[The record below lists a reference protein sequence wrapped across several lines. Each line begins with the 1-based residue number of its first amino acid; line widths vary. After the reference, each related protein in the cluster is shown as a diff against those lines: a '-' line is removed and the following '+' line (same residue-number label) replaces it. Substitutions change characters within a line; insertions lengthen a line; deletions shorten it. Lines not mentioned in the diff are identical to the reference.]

1 MKQLI
6 RKSHIATPASACIVL
21 ATALLLL
28 ASCTQDDNLPGGTA
42 ADSRPA
48 LLGLSNLRAADI
60 STVDVSTR
68 AADTR
73 EATTRAAAST
83 PDYPKNQS
91 IGFFVKEDNTHGY
104 PACNNRKG
112 TYNTTRKL
120 WLPTSDSI
128 WLNNHDADIVIYA
141 PYDAAQATAAALNLT
156 ACLRPADGSKDIWCK
171 RFPANNQS
179 KDLTATLEHLY
190 TRLCITVTLAADYK
204 AEAKL
209 TDIALTGKDIYAGT
223 TYKPFEA
230 VPYIYDGEKGVSL
243 TPEAAKVLNTTT
255 TSATYDLLLIPT
267 AAGAALTDDL
277 TLTLTVDGK
286 MMRVKIAKEKFT
298 GTKLEAGKQHNINL
312 KLMPGKLALSSV
324 SVVKWDALAE
334 VDGGQAEFEEY
345 YQLEMKSP
353 VKIGKYYYA
362 TTNLRY
368 DNNTYSF
375 EDYPWNSA
383 RLQFNGGKITHSYWR
398 FGALYPGEQTYQ
410 TDQTKLW
417 GEVTGNSNLGDPC
430 KKMGNNWQVPSK
442 AMIENL
448 VDEEQIPEEGSGIY
462 INKKLYFF
470 DNDYGWI
477 KNSELAGIIRVDKK
491 SRKAI
496 LLPAAGATGDTSIMY
511 EVGTR
516 VHYWS
521 NTPVPVVEAS
531 NNFYFLSKY
540 GSDTSLIVD
549 KVTPVKG
556 HPLRCAYVTP

>member
-6 RKSHIATPASACIVL
+6 RKSHIATPASVCILL
-21 ATALLLL
+21 ATTLLLF

-48 LLGLSNLRAADI
+48 LLGLSTLRAADI

-68 AADTR
+68 AIDTR

-83 PDYPKNQS
+83 PDYPKDKS

-141 PYDAAQATAAALNLT
+141 PYDAAQTTAAALNLT

-179 KDLTATLEHLY
+179 KDLAATLEHVY

-209 TDIALTGKDIYAGT
+209 TDIALTGKEIYAGT
-223 TYKPFEA
+223 TYKPFETA
-230 VPYIYDGEKGVSL
+230 PYTYDGEKGVSL
-243 TPEAAKVLNTTT
+243 TPAAEKVLNAST

-267 AAGAALTDDL
+267 AAAATLTDDL

-298 GTKLEAGKQHNINL
+298 DTKLEAGKQHNINL

-324 SVVKWDALAE
+324 TVVRWDALAE
-334 VDGGQAEFEEY
+334 ADGGQAEFDEPPVEGIDIGLNFLIAKGNVIATSDGNGGYTYAFAECQGY
-345 YQLEMKSP
+345 YSGELTKGDYFARSMLEPNVDFPKGWDDRYWNDAYDP
-353 VKIGKYYYA
+353 CRRIGDKKWY
-362 TTNLRY
+362 TPLNDQWGEMY
-368 DNNTYSF
+368 DKGNVWGTYSK
-375 EDYPWNSA
+375 
-383 RLQFNGGKITHSYWR
+383 GGITAS
-398 FGALYPGEQTYQ
+398 GLY
-410 TDQTKLW
+410 
-417 GEVTGNSNLGDPC
+417 LGTT
-430 KKMGNNWQVPSK
+430 
-442 AMIENL
+442 I
-448 VDEEQIPEEGSGIY
+448 
-462 INKKLYFF
+462 
-470 DNDYGWI
+470 
-477 KNSELAGIIRVDKK
+477 LADAQAEPDKFVF
-491 SRKAI
+491 
-496 LLPAAGATGDTSIMY
+496 LPAAGYISWKSSQLSSPGNWGYYIDQSTAMQFDENYFFQGDTYQSCQ
-511 EVGTR
+511 
-516 VHYWS
+516 
-521 NTPVPVVEAS
+521 
-531 NNFYFLSKY
+531 
-540 GSDTSLIVD
+540 GS
-549 KVTPVKG
+549 
-556 HPLRCAYVTP
+556 LRCVRDK

>member
-6 RKSHIATPASACIVL
+6 RKTRTATPASACIVL
-21 ATALLLL
+21 ATALLLF
-28 ASCTQDDNLPGGTA
+28 ASCTKDDNLPGGTT

-48 LLGLSNLRAADI
+48 LLGLSTLRAADI

-104 PACNNRKG
+104 PACNNRQG

-120 WLPTSDSI
+120 WLPTPDSI

-141 PYDAAQATAAALNLT
+141 PYDAAQATAAALTLT

-179 KDLTATLEHLY
+179 KDLAATLEHVY

-230 VPYIYDGEKGVSL
+230 VPYAYDGEKGVSL
-243 TPEAAKVLNTTT
+243 TPAAEKVLNAST

-277 TLTLTVDGK
+277 TLMLTVDGK
-286 MMRVKIAKEKFT
+286 MMRVIIDKTKFT
-298 GTKLEAGKQHNINL
+298 DTKLAAGKQHNINL

-324 SVVKWDALAE
+324 TVVRWDALAE
-334 VDGGQAEFEEY
+334 ADGGQAEFDEYVDGIDIPDLDFWVAKGNVVATKQADGTYTYAFAEEQGY
-345 YQLEMKSP
+345 YSGVNGAYNATGGDYFCWNTLAPSETTTSQSSWEDSRD
-353 VKIGKYYYA
+353 VCRKIGDGNWYTPTQAQHQALADAGNVWGVYTMKDGTKKNGRYFGISA
-362 TTNLRY
+362 T
-368 DNNTYSF
+368 
-375 EDYPWNSA
+375 P
-383 RLQFNGGKITHSYWR
+383 
-398 FGALYPGEQTYQ
+398 AL
-410 TDQTKLW
+410 TDQ
-417 GEVTGNSNLGDPC
+417 
-430 KKMGNNWQVPSK
+430 
-442 AMIENL
+442 
-448 VDEEQIPEEGSGIY
+448 
-462 INKKLYFF
+462 
-470 DNDYGWI
+470 
-477 KNSELAGIIRVDKK
+477 DKYVF
-491 SRKAI
+491 
-496 LLPAAGATGDTSIMY
+496 LPAAGTRTNSNWYD
-511 EVGTR
+511 VGSYG
-516 VHYWS
+516 VYWS
-521 NTPVPVVEAS
+521 STPNS
-531 NNFYFLSKY
+531 NQAYYLCFYSRE
-540 GSDTSLIVD
+540 
-549 KVTPVKG
+549 VKPKDYNPRSRG
-556 HPLRCAYVTP
+556 VSVRCVRNKRA